1 MYLDGC
7 FQLQQN
13 GLRDEDFSR
22 LSAEKANLRFQEL
35 NLLSRP
41 ATPHLQQTVN
51 DRVQIHF
58 LVSHGDM
65 VLMGQQKSNKK
76 WKTKKTMVV
85 KQRRLATKKKS
96 AWYDR

>member
-7 FQLQQN
+7 FQLQQD

-22 LSAEKANLRFQEL
+22 LSAEKTNLRFQEL

-41 ATPHLQQTVN
+41 ATPHLQETVN

-58 LVSHGDM
+58 LVSHGEM
-65 VLMGQQKSNKK
+65 VLMGRQKK
-76 WKTKKTMVV
+76 
-85 KQRRLATKKKS
+85 
-96 AWYDR
+96 D